1 MKNEKRERFLR
12 IAEARTN
19 KVIKAIQLLTNC
31 SNRAHY
37 EYDGTDVKLIFK
49 SIDKEIKESK
59 EKFFSRNQ
67 NNFKFTFKKT

>member
-1 MKNEKRERFLR
+1 MKNGKRERFLR

-37 EYDGTDVKLIFK
+37 EYDESDVKLIFK